1 MIINIILGDF
11 MEISEKILNQMKNIL
26 KREVENREDNRI
38 TN

>member
-26 KREVENREDNRI
+26 KREVENREDNWI